1 MTLRFRVVSDIGD
14 NLSAILDEELSAM
27 SRALRGAVDRTATA
41 LQADLRAQ
49 VHAAGLGAGL
59 ANAWR
64 REVYPR
70 AGRRSLRP
78 AALVYSKATALH
90 EAFDQGPVILPRRGA
105 FLLIPSEAAL
115 RLGVTSTT
123 VSRKGG
129 PIPGNARRRL
139 SSLEAAA
146 DRLGVP
152 VITAMPQCRQS
163 APRGRGAD
171 RDRGFILL
179 APTRRSRSNL
189 VALYF
194 ARRDAR
200 PVLLFT
206 LVRQTRVP
214 RRLDIA
220 RAAAAAET
228 ALPSAIAAALA
239 SEP

>member
-41 LQADLRAQ
+41 LQAGLRAQ

-64 REVYPR
+64 RELYPR

-105 FLLIPSEAAL
+105 FLLIPSEAAI
-115 RLGVTSTT
+115 RLGVTATT

-129 PIPGNARRRL
+129 PIPGRARRRL

-152 VITAMPQCRQS
+152 VVAAVPHRREAAS
-163 APRGRGAD
+163 RGGGSD

-179 APTRRSRSNL
+179 VPTRRNRANL
-189 VALYF
+189 AALYF

-220 RAAAAAET
+220 RAAAAAE
-228 ALPSAIAAALA
+228 AAFPQAIAAALA